1 MVDPAAVGSA
11 VAWDVGRSVAVG
23 SSLVVVVVVGSE
35 LLEVGGVVVWSLR
48 EMEQPA
54 RAPLQTRALAARV
67 AMAGRIRVVGM
78 APA

>member
-23 SSLVVVVVVGSE
+23 SSLVVVVGSE

-54 RAPLQTRALAARV
+54 RAPLQTRALAARL
-67 AMAGRIRVVGM
+67 AMAGRIRVEDM